1 MGILL
6 RKTDASTKFGYCGG
20 QVVSVLNPTIRVQI
34 QLKPWP
40 GQAHLKNWLLS
51 FMDQLYY
58 LS

>member
-51 FMDQLYY
+51 FMDQLY
-58 LS
+58 